1 MALSFKNYIN
11 QLMEFFMYIKNLIVP
26 LASAALILTAN
37 SHAGNGSHLIG
48 WQTFDRIYIEN
59 CGNFCNDKGVTDT
72 TPDNNST
79 FDATPAGGIS
89 ESGHYLSG
97 VLGVGASNEGF
108 IGKGVVNNSSFLN
121 NDRFGTGNNGE
132 FIMRWPLAGT
142 SPKLVE
148 VPALSGKRTDPFLNT
163 VILTLEEHSFLVG
176 DTITVSGFNNANP
189 NGTKTVSAVTG
200 GNGASGT
207 VSYLVTTGANGLPVG
222 TELSKKA
229 SGIFVSN
236 FADLLNRNDPGYDA
250 QRWPLVGESPKYI
263 KVSASAGSS
272 STSTVTLAVDD
283 HSFSVGDQVLV
294 TGFNNDHPNGVE
306 TVSAVTGGNGTPGTV
321 SYFVTTGNLANG
333 ALSGSNMVVSRISG
347 IRIGPFLNGNAQYST
362 GAQGWK
368 FSNSGYNNGEGNWVF
383 DEDRLNGDVKITNH
397 SDYHFKLMHIHYSAR
412 GLTATG
418 AAKTLE
424 LKYLASPGNLIK
436 KNGGGETPGPAE
448 VADFKN
454 LKSDVWTNIGV
465 KSVSIPLSADFGGA
479 VYIPPGESAAFRFQW
494 SGQDNTLS
502 KQTQIDNL
510 AFEGTFY
517 ETGALLQ
524 EIDPAAVPAAEEN
537 VPMLPLIFQL
547 LFAMGLAGVSIRVY
561 LTKGIV

>member
-1 MALSFKNYIN
+1 MN
-11 QLMEFFMYIKNLIVP
+11 IKNLIIP
-26 LASAALILTAN
+26 LASTFLLLSAN
-37 SHAGNGSHLIG
+37 SFAGNGSHLIG
-48 WQTFDRIYIEN
+48 WQTFDRIYAEN
-59 CGNFCNDKGVTDT
+59 CGNFCNEKGVTDT

-97 VLGVGASNEGF
+97 VLGVGASVGGF

-121 NDRFGTGNNGE
+121 GDRFGAGNNGE

-142 SPKLVE
+142 SPQLIE
-148 VPALSGKRTDPFLNT
+148 VPALSGIRTDPVLNT

-176 DTITVSGFNNANP
+176 DTITVSGFNNSNP

-207 VSYLVTTGANGLPVG
+207 ISYLVTTGANGLPIG

-236 FADLLNRNDPGYDA
+236 LTAFLNRNDPGYDA
-250 QRWPLVGESPKYI
+250 QRWPEIGESPRYP

-272 STSTVTLAVDD
+272 FSSTVTLAVDD

-294 TGFNNDHPNGVE
+294 TGFSNDHPNGLE
-306 TVSAVTGGNGTPGTV
+306 TVSAVTGGNGASGTV
-321 SYFVTTGNLANG
+321 SYDVLTGNLANG
-333 ALSGSNMVVSRISG
+333 ALSGSNMVVSKISG
-347 IRIGPFLNGNAQYST
+347 PRIGPFLSGNPQYST

-368 FSNSGYNNGEGNWVF
+368 FSNSGFNNGDGIWVY
-383 DEDRLNGDVKITNH
+383 DEDRLKGDVKITNH
-397 SDYHFKLMHIHYSAR
+397 SDYYFKLMHIHYSAR
-412 GLTATG
+412 GLTAAG
-418 AAKTLE
+418 AADTLE
-424 LKYLASPGNLIK
+424 LKYLANPGTLMK
-436 KNGGGETPGPAE
+436 KNGGDPANPGPAE
-448 VADFKN
+448 VVDLKN
-454 LKSDVWTNIGV
+454 LKSDAWSTIGV

-494 SGQDNTLS
+494 SGQDNTLA
-502 KQTQIDNL
+502 KQTQIDNI

-517 ETGALLQ
+517 VAKDLLE
-524 EIDPAAVPAAEEN
+524 EIDPAAVVPVAEEFI
-537 VPMLPLIFQL
+537 PMLPLLFQL
-547 LFAMGLAGVSIRVY
+547 LFAASLAGVWARVY
-561 LTKGIV
+561 WSKRTV